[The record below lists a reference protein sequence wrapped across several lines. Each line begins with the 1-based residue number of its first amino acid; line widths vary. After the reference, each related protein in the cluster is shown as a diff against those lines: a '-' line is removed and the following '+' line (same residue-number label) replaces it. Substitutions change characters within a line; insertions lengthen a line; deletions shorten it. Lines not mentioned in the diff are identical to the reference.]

1 MPRST
6 YAIPATFIERG
17 EIGIVFSDLLQ
28 FMKTPLQ
35 VVICVS
41 DYVDSL
47 RHVETLHLL

>member
-6 YAIPATFIERG
+6 YAIPATYIECG

-28 FMKTPLQ
+28 FMNTPLQ
-35 VVICVS
+35 ALMCVS
-41 DYVDSL
+41 DYVDSP